1 VCRLLIV
8 GCVVVIVSPRQ
19 SNTAEIW
26 KAPFDSLKIESPDD
40 AGAVLDLPDVLG
52 LIASHNPGLKAFELR
67 REASRG
73 LLRQAGLWPNPE
85 FTVEAED
92 VGWDAPGLD
101 ESELSVSLSQEF
113 ELFGQR
119 GARKDLARAQI
130 NATQLTVKLAAFD
143 LYLEAKNRFYVLFHA
158 QEKLAHSRRTVDL
171 ADSILANIKIR
182 IEKGAALQSELLL
195 AELERQRAQLQL
207 LRVEQEALSAATSL
221 AALWNDTP
229 GKLEVAAN
237 SEPSFSPLLA
247 RMDLLEVRLDS
258 SRSLIQLNREATLL
272 RAERSLAASEAHPSI
287 TLSGGMKRLDAT
299 NSNSFLFGLSVP
311 LPFFNRNQGTRDRLT
326 RELHALDYD
335 IERVRQETRA
345 KLRSRVLRAKQLVQR
360 HNQLDSRL
368 LPTAE
373 DAYTT
378 LRDAYEAG
386 RVPYTQLL
394 EAERSLNELRF
405 EHNDMLLDI
414 HLQIMA
420 IEKLTGVTLG
430 ME

>member
-1 VCRLLIV
+1 
-8 GCVVVIVSPRQ
+8 
-19 SNTAEIW
+19 
-26 KAPFDSLKIESPDD
+26 
-40 AGAVLDLPDVLG
+40 
-52 LIASHNPGLKAFELR
+52 
-67 REASRG
+67 
-73 LLRQAGLWPNPE
+73 
-85 FTVEAED
+85 
-92 VGWDAPGLD
+92 
-101 ESELSVSLSQEF
+101 
-113 ELFGQR
+113 
-119 GARKDLARAQI
+119 
-130 NATQLTVKLAAFD
+130 
-143 LYLEAKNRFYVLFHA
+143 
-158 QEKLAHSRRTVDL
+158 
-171 ADSILANIKIR
+171 
-182 IEKGAALQSELLL
+182 
-195 AELERQRAQLQL
+195 
-207 LRVEQEALSAATSL
+207 
-221 AALWNDTP
+221 
-229 GKLEVAAN
+229 
-237 SEPSFSPLLA
+237 
-247 RMDLLEVRLDS
+247 MDLLEVRLDS